1 MCASSMQGTVETV
14 MSKRNAV
21 TALVELIMGEQGIK
35 QILIKINRRLWIAG
49 SASEGKRKRGDEM
62 RPTPTWGVRKFF
74 PKEVEVQIK

>member
-35 QILIKINRRLWIAG
+35 QILTEINRWLWIAG
-49 SASEGKRKRGDEM
+49 SASEGKRKR
-62 RPTPTWGVRKFF
+62 
-74 PKEVEVQIK
+74 